1 MDGATP
7 DCAPPMGERIAGLTL
22 SSTTP
27 DERVGTGTAGDLES
41 PRWEGAGMDATG
53 AATPLAEGVQA
64 S

>member
-27 DERVGTGTAGDLES
+27 DERDTAGDLES
-41 PRWEGAGMDATG
+41 PRWEGVGMDAT
-53 AATPLAEGVQA
+53 AAETPLAEGVQ
-64 S
+64 SC

>member
-27 DERVGTGTAGDLES
+27 DERVGTAGDLES
-41 PRWEGAGMDATG
+41 PRWGGAGMDATA